1 MSDAI
6 NFSHLDITSAQPPP
20 SRAPQP
26 KENSQCFHFV
36 RRLITALLFLF
47 VLISVVSWIAW
58 LIVHPLGPVFTVSSF
73 TVSNLTLSNNNDSRI
88 KADYHL
94 VFSLKNPNKKVPLV
108 INNFEILLLY
118 KNDTVLIQTWITE
131 AVSLEKMS
139 QKNWSPEFPRDFG
152 EPLHGREF
160 NEIGKDWSKR
170 VVSFDVKMKIEAR
183 FTYGIWLSKRR
194 IMKVSCINLVVEFLE
209 PRGIN
214 GKLRVAGG
222 KVCSFHL
229 A

>member
-6 NFSHLDITSAQPPP
+6 NFPPLNTTSAQLP
-20 SRAPQP
+20 SSHAPQP
-26 KENSQCFHFV
+26 SKSSQCSHFV
-36 RRLITALLFLF
+36 RRLITALLLLF
-47 VLISVVSWIAW
+47 VLISVVGWIAW
-58 LIVHPLGPVFTVSSF
+58 LIVHPLGPVFTVSSL

-94 VFSLKNPNKKVPLV
+94 VFSMKNPNKKVPLA
-108 INNFEILLLY
+108 IDSFETLLLY
-118 KNDTVLIQTWITE
+118 KKDAVLTQARSTK

-139 QKNWSPEFPRDFG
+139 QKNWSPEFPKDFSK
-152 EPLHGREF
+152 PLHGREF

-170 VVSFDVKMKIEAR
+170 VVSFNVKVKIGAT
-183 FTYGIWLSKRR
+183 FTYGICLSKRR
-194 IMKVSCINLVVEFLE
+194 IMNVSCINLVVEFLE

-214 GKLRVAGG
+214 GKLRGAGG
-222 KVCSFHL
+222 KDCSVHL